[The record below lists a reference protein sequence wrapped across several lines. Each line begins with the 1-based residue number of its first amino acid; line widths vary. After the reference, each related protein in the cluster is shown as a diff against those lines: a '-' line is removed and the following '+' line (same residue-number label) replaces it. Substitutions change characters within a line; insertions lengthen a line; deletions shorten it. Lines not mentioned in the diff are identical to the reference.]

1 MPTTPN
7 ELPGRLPSPALKQTF
22 TFPPDTPSPEG
33 FGILSPQIDHKASES
48 HQHYEVTLAMK
59 TSFQSAVFNSVN
71 VLLGVGILSGPFAL
85 RSSGIL
91 AGGVFF
97 IFFAGVT
104 NYTGKLLGKCLGYQT
119 GMQVSSAYNLSIDLS
134 HSPS

>member
-1 MPTTPN
+1 
-7 ELPGRLPSPALKQTF
+7 
-22 TFPPDTPSPEG
+22 
-33 FGILSPQIDHKASES
+33 
-48 HQHYEVTLAMK
+48 MK

-91 AGGVFF
+91 AGGGFF

-119 GMQVSSAYNLSIDLS
+119 GMQVSSAYDLSIDLS